1 MKKIFL
7 YLSFLIILTCAK
19 EDSQNPNTPP
29 SQISRQYTLSV
40 STGDGGSVS
49 TAGGTFSQG
58 TQVSI
63 TATPNAGY
71 SFSGWSNGSTA
82 NPLTVTL
89 NSNTSLTANFEALPN
104 TYTVTLTAGEGG
116 TVGGGGAYEEGAQIT
131 VIATPEEGFQFVGW
145 SNGSLEPSL
154 DIIIENNLELLAT
167 FEILDVVMKTKTI
180 LIDSD
185 VSALDIQSTFYNVS
199 GPFTY
204 KSDGNDYIFYPGNP
218 NLNSDLDI
226 YNQSQNFTKENIPAI
241 PSFVLHNVDGYWEFL
256 KTDYTAK
263 FWGAR
268 NFEIR
273 DNFIVIGDGNEIG
286 VNFWEWSGDT
296 YFGEILNGGNI
307 NWVKVNDDLNRGFF
321 HGSAIGDLNNDGLMD
336 VGGTP
341 GWYGRPSEYAN
352 QYGENSIK
360 IFTQNSLNNFQVSDD
375 LLNYGNDNPPFTF
388 SFADVFG
395 DSRDEIITA
404 DYGGGDPSTNPE
416 LNQIRI
422 FSFDDDTGKY
432 ELYWKSNN
440 SSDLYNAA
448 AGLGATSIKVV
459 DFDNDGIKDISVA
472 REGEALNGDG
482 VSGWEIWIGNGDG
495 TFYPNFSTYN
505 TRNQLEFREF
515 YIMDVNLD
523 GFEDIILRPFH
534 YGSYYRNNPVWWNV
548 AENNGIKFNHLIWIN
563 QGNGTFNYYNEKEL
577 KVEGINIDN
586 VHPYMKNGKLHFVG
600 TYTDNWYEKELIT
613 YDFMINL

>member
-1 MKKIFL
+1 
-7 YLSFLIILTCAK
+7 
-19 EDSQNPNTPP
+19 
-29 SQISRQYTLSV
+29 
-40 STGDGGSVS
+40 
-49 TAGGTFSQG
+49 
-58 TQVSI
+58 
-63 TATPNAGY
+63 
-71 SFSGWSNGSTA
+71 
-82 NPLTVTL
+82 
-89 NSNTSLTANFEALPN
+89 
-104 TYTVTLTAGEGG
+104 
-116 TVGGGGAYEEGAQIT
+116 
-131 VIATPEEGFQFVGW
+131 
-145 SNGSLEPSL
+145 
-154 DIIIENNLELLAT
+154 
-167 FEILDVVMKTKTI
+167 
-180 LIDSD
+180 
-185 VSALDIQSTFYNVS
+185 
-199 GPFTY
+199 
-204 KSDGNDYIFYPGNP
+204 
-218 NLNSDLDI
+218 
-226 YNQSQNFTKENIPAI
+226 
-241 PSFVLHNVDGYWEFL
+241 
-256 KTDYTAK
+256 
-263 FWGAR
+263 
-268 NFEIR
+268 
-273 DNFIVIGDGNEIG
+273 
-286 VNFWEWSGDT
+286 
-296 YFGEILNGGNI
+296 
-307 NWVKVNDDLNRGFF
+307 
-321 HGSAIGDLNNDGLMD
+321 MD

-523 GFEDIILRPFH
+523 GFEDIILRRFH

-563 QGNGTFNYYNEKEL
+563 QGNGTFHYYNEKEL

-586 VHPYMKNGKLHFVG
+586 VHPYMKMENYILLGHI
-600 TYTDNWYEKELIT
+600 LIT
-613 YDFMINL
+613 GMRKN